1 MRVAALLLAASLAA
15 LPPAARAAGAEPA
28 QSTPQAIV
36 PQAIVEALYRPYL
49 ADPHAEKD
57 TNIDSVAQVRRHA
70 TPALTRLLD
79 ADRACEKRTQ
89 GICALDFD
97 IIIDGQ
103 DWDLSG
109 FGLQAETSG
118 DTATVTARFSNL
130 GPRVLAYHFVRT
142 GGRWLI
148 DDLVILK
155 DDAGAADHPWSLKD
169 TLAAEYGPTARKKHR

>member
-1 MRVAALLLAASLAA
+1 MRVAALLLAAGLVTV
-15 LPPAARAAGAEPA
+15 PPVARAAGAEPA
-28 QSTPQAIV
+28 QST

-57 TNIDSVAQVRRHA
+57 TTIDSVAQVRRHA
-70 TPALTRLLD
+70 TPALARLLD

-109 FGLQAETSG
+109 FGLQAEASG
-118 DTATVTARFSNL
+118 DTATVTARFSNF
-130 GPRVLAYHFVRT
+130 GPRVLAYHFMRT

-148 DDLVILK
+148 DDVVILK
-155 DDAGAADHPWSLKD
+155 DDAAAADHPWSLKD
-169 TLAAEYGPTARKKHR
+169 TLVSEYGPTGKKHR